1 MLLLEFGHRKKVQE
15 IVLTFVFFVCG
26 GVLYAVVQQISD
38 IINIVQRD
46 LNQIVDI
53 LS

>member
-1 MLLLEFGHRKKVQE
+1 MLLLEFGHRKKSPRNSPH
-15 IVLTFVFFVCG
+15 LRFFVCG

-46 LNQIVDI
+46 LNQVVDI